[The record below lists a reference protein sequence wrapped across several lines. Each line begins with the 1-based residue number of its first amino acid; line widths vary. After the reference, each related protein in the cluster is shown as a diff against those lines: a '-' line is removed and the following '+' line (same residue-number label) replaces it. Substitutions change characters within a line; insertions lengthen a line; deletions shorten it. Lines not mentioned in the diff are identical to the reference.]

1 MNNAHQVGHTSTLV
15 IDDQRGNR
23 MLGVDVWYPAQA
35 KTEDV
40 VTRYELLPGVSFPSA
55 TAFEN
60 APLAEGK
67 FPLLVWSH
75 GRTGLR
81 FNYSQLCEA
90 ITAFGF
96 VVVSSDHPGDTLTDW
111 MTGQNVDDET
121 NDKQRL
127 GDVSYIADCAL
138 GLRNEL
144 MAGLANIID
153 ENNMFIGGHSYGGLT
168 ALISTT
174 GIHGMPAEK
183 RFKAAIGAQAYTRIL
198 PAEIISAVPVPVLL
212 LVGLGDITTPPATD
226 AEPAW
231 EILSKSALPHRR
243 LNLPHG
249 GHQACSDFALYM
261 ELAPGI
267 EGVPQLVLDYL
278 QSIAVE
284 SPTGFESTW
293 RTTLS
298 EQIEEMKVFLS
309 AHL

>member
-1 MNNAHQVGHTSTLV
+1 
-15 IDDQRGNR
+15 
-23 MLGVDVWYPAQA
+23 MLGVDVWYPALVTAENDQ
-35 KTEDV
+35 
-40 VTRYELLPGVSFPSA
+40 TRYELLPGVSFPSA
-55 TAFEN
+55 TAYEN
-60 APLAEGK
+60 ASLASGK

-90 ITAFGF
+90 IAASGF

-127 GDVSYIADCAL
+127 GDVSFIADCAL
-138 GLRNEL
+138 GISGEL
-144 MAGLANIID
+144 MAGLSSVVD
-153 ENNMFIGGHSYGGLT
+153 ESNLFIGGHSYGGLT
-168 ALISTT
+168 ALIATT

-183 RFKAAIGAQAYTRIL
+183 RFKAAIGAQAYTRVL
-198 PAEIISAVPVPVLL
+198 PADLIASVPVPVLL
-212 LVGLGDITTPPATD
+212 LVGLGDMTTPPATD

-243 LNLPHG
+243 LNLPYG
-249 GHQACSDFALYM
+249 GHQACSDFALYI

-278 QSIAVE
+278 KSIAVE
-284 SPTGFESTW
+284 SPAGFESSW
-293 RTTLS
+293 RTTLA
-298 EQIEEMKVFLS
+298 EQIEEIKVFLS
-309 AHL
+309 AHV

>member
-1 MNNAHQVGHTSTLV
+1 MPAYQVGHTSTLV
-15 IDDQRGNR
+15 VDEKRDNR
-23 MLGVDVWYPAQA
+23 MLGVDVWYPALVTAENDQ
-35 KTEDV
+35 
-40 VTRYELLPGVSFPSA
+40 TRYELLPGVSFPSA
-55 TAFEN
+55 PAYEN
-60 APLAEGK
+60 ASLASGK

-90 ITAFGF
+90 IAASGF

-127 GDVSYIADCAL
+127 GDVSFIADCAL
-138 GLRNEL
+138 GTRGEL
-144 MAGLANIID
+144 MGGLSSVVD
-153 ENNMFIGGHSYGGLT
+153 ESNLFIGGHSYGGLT
-168 ALISTT
+168 ALIATT

-183 RFKAAIGAQAYTRIL
+183 RFKAAIGAQAYTRVL
-198 PAEIISAVPVPVLL
+198 PADLIASVPVPVLL

-243 LNLPHG
+243 LNLPYG
-249 GHQACSDFALYM
+249 GHQACSDFALYI

-278 QSIAVE
+278 KSIAVE
-284 SPTGFESTW
+284 SPAGFESSW
-293 RTTLS
+293 RTTLA
-298 EQIEEMKVFLS
+298 EQIEEIKVFLS
-309 AHL
+309 AHV

>member
-1 MNNAHQVGHTSTLV
+1 MPVHQVGHTSTLV
-15 IDDQRGNR
+15 IDDKRNNR
-23 MLGVDVWYPAQA
+23 MLGVDVWYPADATPENDQ
-35 KTEDV
+35 TH
-40 VTRYELLPGVSFPSA
+40 YELLPGVSLPSA

-60 APLAEGK
+60 ASPASGK

-90 ITAFGF
+90 IAAFGF

-111 MTGQNVDDET
+111 MTGQNVDDDT

-127 GDVSYIADCAL
+127 GDVSFIADCAL
-138 GLRNEL
+138 GTRGEL
-144 MAGLANIID
+144 MVGLSNIVD

-168 ALISTT
+168 ALIATT

-198 PAEIISAVPVPVLL
+198 PPELIASVPVPVLL

-231 EILSKSALPHRR
+231 EILRKSALPHRR
-243 LNLPHG
+243 LNLPYG
-249 GHQACSDFALYM
+249 GHQACSDFSLYM

-278 QSIAVE
+278 QSIAAE
-284 SPTGFESTW
+284 SPTGFETTW
-293 RTTLS
+293 RATLS

-309 AHL
+309 AHV

>member
-1 MNNAHQVGHTSTLV
+1 MPVHQVGHTSTLV
-15 IDDQRGNR
+15 IDDKRNNR
-23 MLGVDVWYPAQA
+23 MLGVDVWYPADATPENDQ
-35 KTEDV
+35 TH
-40 VTRYELLPGVSFPSA
+40 YELLPGVSLPSA

-60 APLAEGK
+60 ASPASGK

-90 ITAFGF
+90 IAAFGF

-111 MTGQNVDDET
+111 MTGQNVDDDT

-127 GDVSYIADCAL
+127 GDVSFIADCAL
-138 GLRNEL
+138 GTRGEL
-144 MAGLANIID
+144 MVGLSNIVD

-168 ALISTT
+168 ALIATT

-198 PAEIISAVPVPVLL
+198 PPELIASIPVPVLL

-243 LNLPHG
+243 LNLPYG
-249 GHQACSDFALYM
+249 GHQACSDFSLYM

-278 QSIAVE
+278 QSIAAE
-284 SPTGFESTW
+284 SPTGFETTW
-293 RTTLS
+293 RATLS

-309 AHL
+309 AHV

>member
-1 MNNAHQVGHTSTLV
+1 VTNHQVGHSSTLV
-15 IDDQRGNR
+15 VEKRDNR
-23 MLGVDVWYPAQA
+23 MLGVDVWYPALVTAENDQ
-35 KTEDV
+35 
-40 VTRYELLPGVSFPSA
+40 TRYELLPGVSFPSA
-55 TAFEN
+55 TAYEN
-60 APLAEGK
+60 ASLASGK

-90 ITAFGF
+90 IAASGF

-127 GDVSYIADCAL
+127 GDVSFIADCAL
-138 GLRNEL
+138 GISGEL
-144 MAGLANIID
+144 MAGLSSVVD
-153 ENNMFIGGHSYGGLT
+153 ESNLFIGGHSYGGLT
-168 ALISTT
+168 ALIATT

-183 RFKAAIGAQAYTRIL
+183 RFKAAIGAQAYTRVL
-198 PAEIISAVPVPVLL
+198 PADLIASVPVPVLL
-212 LVGLGDITTPPATD
+212 LVGLGDMTTPPATD

-243 LNLPHG
+243 LNLPYG
-249 GHQACSDFALYM
+249 GHQACSDFALYI

-278 QSIAVE
+278 KSIAVE
-284 SPTGFESTW
+284 SPAGFESSW
-293 RTTLS
+293 RTTLA
-298 EQIEEMKVFLS
+298 EQIEEIKVFLS
-309 AHL
+309 AHV

>member
-1 MNNAHQVGHTSTLV
+1 
-15 IDDQRGNR
+15 
-23 MLGVDVWYPAQA
+23 MLGVDVWYPADATPENDQ
-35 KTEDV
+35 TH
-40 VTRYELLPGVSFPSA
+40 YELLPGVSLPSA

-60 APLAEGK
+60 ASPASGK

-90 ITAFGF
+90 IAAFGF

-127 GDVSYIADCAL
+127 GDVSFIADCAL
-138 GLRNEL
+138 GTHGEL
-144 MAGLANIID
+144 MVGLSNIVD

-168 ALISTT
+168 ALIATT

-198 PAEIISAVPVPVLL
+198 PAELIASVPVPVLL

-231 EILSKSALPHRR
+231 EILRKSALPHRR
-243 LNLPHG
+243 LNLPYG
-249 GHQACSDFALYM
+249 GHQACSDFSLYM

-278 QSIAVE
+278 QSIAAE
-284 SPTGFESTW
+284 SPTGFETSW
-293 RTTLS
+293 RATLS

-309 AHL
+309 AHV

>member
-1 MNNAHQVGHTSTLV
+1 MPVHQVGHTSTLV
-15 IDDQRGNR
+15 IDDKRDNR
-23 MLGVDVWYPAQA
+23 MLGVDVWYPADATPENDQ
-35 KTEDV
+35 TH
-40 VTRYELLPGVSFPSA
+40 YELLPGVSLPSA

-60 APLAEGK
+60 APVASGK

-90 ITAFGF
+90 IAAFGF

-127 GDVSYIADCAL
+127 GDVSFIADCAL
-138 GLRNEL
+138 GTRGEL
-144 MAGLANIID
+144 MVGLCNIVD

-168 ALISTT
+168 ALIATT

-198 PAEIISAVPVPVLL
+198 PAELIASVPVPVLL

-226 AEPAW
+226 AICCP
-231 EILSKSALPHRR
+231 
-243 LNLPHG
+243 
-249 GHQACSDFALYM
+249 
-261 ELAPGI
+261 
-267 EGVPQLVLDYL
+267 
-278 QSIAVE
+278 
-284 SPTGFESTW
+284 ST
-293 RTTLS
+293 
-298 EQIEEMKVFLS
+298 
-309 AHL
+309 

>member
-1 MNNAHQVGHTSTLV
+1 MTTHQVGHTSTLV
-15 IDDQRGNR
+15 VDEKRDNR
-23 MLGVDVWYPAQA
+23 LLGVDVWYPAFVA
-35 KTEDV
+35 PENDP
-40 VTRYELLPGVSFPSA
+40 TRYELLPGVSFPSA

-60 APLAEGK
+60 ASLASGK

-90 ITAFGF
+90 LAASGF

-111 MTGQNVDDET
+111 MTGKNVDDET

-127 GDVSYIADCAL
+127 GDVSFIADCAI
-138 GLRNEL
+138 GIRSEL
-144 MAGLANIID
+144 MSGLSSIVN

-168 ALISTT
+168 ALIATT

-198 PAEIISAVPVPVLL
+198 SADLIAAVPVPVLL
-212 LVGLGDITTPPATD
+212 LVGLGDTTTPPTSD

-231 EILSKSALPHRR
+231 EILSKSPLPHCR

-249 GHQACSDFALYM
+249 GHQACSDFALYI
-261 ELAPGI
+261 ELAPGTK
-267 EGVPQLVLDYL
+267 GVPQLVLDYL
-278 QSIAVE
+278 KSVAAD
-284 SPTGFESTW
+284 SPTGFDSTW
-293 RTTLS
+293 RATLS
-298 EQIEEMKVFLS
+298 EQIEEIKAFLS
-309 AHL
+309 SHM

>member
-1 MNNAHQVGHTSTLV
+1 MPVHQVGHTSTLV
-15 IDDQRGNR
+15 IDDKRDNR
-23 MLGVDVWYPAQA
+23 MLGVDVWYPADATPENDQ
-35 KTEDV
+35 TH
-40 VTRYELLPGVSFPSA
+40 YELLPGVSLPSA

-60 APLAEGK
+60 ASPASGK

-90 ITAFGF
+90 IAAFGF

-127 GDVSYIADCAL
+127 GDVSFIADCAL
-138 GLRNEL
+138 GTHGEL
-144 MAGLANIID
+144 MVGLSNIVD

-168 ALISTT
+168 ALIATT

-198 PAEIISAVPVPVLL
+198 PAELIASVPVPVLL

-231 EILSKSALPHRR
+231 EILRKSALPHRR
-243 LNLPHG
+243 LNLPYG
-249 GHQACSDFALYM
+249 GHQACSDFSLYM

-278 QSIAVE
+278 QSIAAE
-284 SPTGFESTW
+284 SPTGFETSW
-293 RTTLS
+293 RATLS

-309 AHL
+309 AHM

>member
-1 MNNAHQVGHTSTLV
+1 MTAHQVGHTSTLV
-15 IDDQRGNR
+15 IDEKRDNR
-23 MLGVDVWYPAQA
+23 MLGVDVWYPAHT
-35 KTEDV
+35 KPEDA

-55 TAFEN
+55 TAYEN
-60 APLAEGK
+60 ASFVAGK

-90 ITAFGF
+90 IAASGF

-111 MTGQNVDDET
+111 MTGQTVDDET

-127 GDVSYIADCAL
+127 GDVSYVADCAL
-138 GLRNEL
+138 GTRGEL
-144 MAGLANIID
+144 MTGLSNIID
-153 ENNMFIGGHSYGGLT
+153 ENNLFIGGHSYGGLT
-168 ALISTT
+168 ALIATT
-174 GIHGMPAEK
+174 GIHGMPADQ
-183 RFKAAIGAQAYTRIL
+183 RFKAAIGAQAYTRTL
-198 PAEIISAVPVPVLL
+198 PADLIASVPVPVLL
-212 LVGLGDITTPPATD
+212 LVGLGDTTTPPADD

-249 GHQACSDFALYM
+249 GHQACSDFALYI
-261 ELAPGI
+261 ELAPGV

-278 QSIAVE
+278 NSIAVD
-284 SPTGFESTW
+284 SPAGFDSTW

-298 EQIEEMKVFLS
+298 EQIEEIKIFLS
-309 AHL
+309 AHV

>member
-1 MNNAHQVGHTSTLV
+1 MPVHQVGHTSTLV
-15 IDDQRGNR
+15 IDDKRDNR
-23 MLGVDVWYPAQA
+23 MLGVDVWYPADATPENDQ
-35 KTEDV
+35 TH
-40 VTRYELLPGVSFPSA
+40 YELLPGVSLPSA

-60 APLAEGK
+60 ASPASGK

-90 ITAFGF
+90 IAAFGF

-127 GDVSYIADCAL
+127 GDVSFIADCAL
-138 GLRNEL
+138 GTHGEL
-144 MAGLANIID
+144 MVGLSNIVD

-168 ALISTT
+168 ALIATT

-198 PAEIISAVPVPVLL
+198 PAELIASVPVPVLL

-231 EILSKSALPHRR
+231 EILRKSALPHRR
-243 LNLPHG
+243 LNLPYG
-249 GHQACSDFALYM
+249 GHQACSDFSLYM

-278 QSIAVE
+278 QSIAAE
-284 SPTGFESTW
+284 SPTGFETSW
-293 RTTLS
+293 RATLS

-309 AHL
+309 AHV

>member
-1 MNNAHQVGHTSTLV
+1 
-15 IDDQRGNR
+15 
-23 MLGVDVWYPAQA
+23 MLGVDVWYPALVTAENDQ
-35 KTEDV
+35 
-40 VTRYELLPGVSFPSA
+40 TRYELLPGVSFPSA
-55 TAFEN
+55 TAYEN
-60 APLAEGK
+60 ASLASGK

-90 ITAFGF
+90 IAAFGF

-127 GDVSYIADCAL
+127 GDVSFIADCAL
-138 GLRNEL
+138 GTRGEL
-144 MAGLANIID
+144 MAGLSSVVD
-153 ENNMFIGGHSYGGLT
+153 ESNLFIGGHSYGGLT
-168 ALISTT
+168 ALIATT

-183 RFKAAIGAQAYTRIL
+183 RFKAAIGAQAYTRVL
-198 PAEIISAVPVPVLL
+198 PADLIASVPVPVLL
-212 LVGLGDITTPPATD
+212 LVGLGDMTTPPATD

-243 LNLPHG
+243 LNLPYG
-249 GHQACSDFALYM
+249 GHQACSDFALYI

-278 QSIAVE
+278 KSIAVE
-284 SPTGFESTW
+284 SPAGFESSW
-293 RTTLS
+293 RTTLA
-298 EQIEEMKVFLS
+298 EQIEEIKVFLS
-309 AHL
+309 AHV

>member
-1 MNNAHQVGHTSTLV
+1 MPVHQVGHTSTLV
-15 IDDQRGNR
+15 IDDKRNNR
-23 MLGVDVWYPAQA
+23 MLGVDVWYPADATPENDQ
-35 KTEDV
+35 TH
-40 VTRYELLPGVSFPSA
+40 YELLPGVSLPSA

-60 APLAEGK
+60 ASPASGK

-90 ITAFGF
+90 IAAFGF

-111 MTGQNVDDET
+111 MTGQNVDDDT

-127 GDVSYIADCAL
+127 GDVSFIADCAL
-138 GLRNEL
+138 GTRGEL
-144 MAGLANIID
+144 MVGLSNIVD

-168 ALISTT
+168 ALIATT

-198 PAEIISAVPVPVLL
+198 PPELIASVPVPVLL

-243 LNLPHG
+243 LNLPYG
-249 GHQACSDFALYM
+249 GHQACSDFSLYM

-278 QSIAVE
+278 QSIAAE
-284 SPTGFESTW
+284 SPTGFETTW
-293 RTTLS
+293 RATLS

-309 AHL
+309 AHV

>member
-1 MNNAHQVGHTSTLV
+1 MPVHQVGHTSTLV
-15 IDDQRGNR
+15 IDDKRDNR
-23 MLGVDVWYPAQA
+23 MLGVDVWYPADATPENDQ
-35 KTEDV
+35 TH
-40 VTRYELLPGVSFPSA
+40 YELLPGVSLPSA

-60 APLAEGK
+60 APVASGK

-90 ITAFGF
+90 IAAFGF

-127 GDVSYIADCAL
+127 GDVSFIADCAL
-138 GLRNEL
+138 GTRGEL
-144 MAGLANIID
+144 MVGLSNIVD

-168 ALISTT
+168 ALIATT

-198 PAEIISAVPVPVLL
+198 PAELIASVPVPVLL

-231 EILSKSALPHRR
+231 EILRKSALPHRR
-243 LNLPHG
+243 LNLPYG
-249 GHQACSDFALYM
+249 GHQACSDFSLYM

-278 QSIAVE
+278 QSIAAE
-284 SPTGFESTW
+284 SPMGFETTW
-293 RTTLS
+293 RATLS

-309 AHL
+309 AHV